1 MTVEG
6 GILEEDGNNA
16 YGVHANLWRWTPRV
30 DGPAFNN
37 FLESDEVPLSARD
50 FLRSFTPRLLGQAAD
65 PAQSGRS
72 TGLVIGKVQSGK
84 TNSFLALSALASDNG
99 FRLIVVLSGT
109 KNILKNQ
116 THRQIVTRLSSQNA
130 WRALDFDP
138 ANPAELES
146 RLRTAVSNFAP
157 RTLVVT
163 ILKRTR
169 ASTAR
174 TPDTSG
180 IDRLAEFIEQSDYRE
195 RLSNLPAL
203 IIDDEADE
211 ASLDARANDRLAGGN
226 AGPTATFAAIDRLR
240 ALFSNHLFI
249 QYTATP
255 QANLLVE
262 LTDELS
268 PDFCE
273 LLAPGIGYCGAAEFF
288 PEPSR
293 YYREI
298 PAGDVA
304 LVSNRSATPPDSLR
318 TAMTYFLISSAIE
331 DVLAEREAPEYRT
344 MLVHPER
351 LKAQHDAAHRWVQN
365 ILTGMVDAVD
375 GAEIDPNGPLANG
388 LRADITDCIAELR
401 RTMEVPDLDLLQLLP
416 ALRARVDLHK
426 ILLVNAERR
435 LPEEIRWTDELT
447 WIFVGGDVLQRGFAM
462 QNLTVTWMA
471 RSAGQGQVD
480 VLMQRGRWFGYR
492 SRYLP
497 YCRVWL
503 PSDVHEDYY
512 AVFADH
518 EEALWRSL
526 RSHLDAGKDM
536 QSWSRV
542 FWLDP
547 NPNLRLCRISTRWFR
562 LRRQNPW
569 ATQEWF
575 PASDEAAKI
584 TAAANNSALVQGILG
599 EVDEWQEPWL
609 PNPAN
614 PFREHKYTLV
624 PLARLAVFFETY
636 EFFSDDVPDGA
647 VVRDAISVMLERDAD
662 AQAIL
667 INMRPRATDYRR
679 GQGEELPWIETL
691 QAGRSRINTAFYP
704 GDNEFR
710 SGGTGLPNAPADLLT
725 LQVHQPAIDR
735 PATGEVFTAA
745 GSYLQRGCPFVAV
758 HLPTDARSYRRERS
772 GQRRP

>member
-1 MTVEG
+1 MIDGE
-6 GILEEDGNNA
+6 ILEEDGNNP

-37 FLESDEVPLSARD
+37 FLASDEIPQSARD
-50 FLRSFTPRLLGQAAD
+50 YLRSFTPRLLGQAAD
-65 PAQSGRS
+65 PSADGRC

-99 FRLIVVLSGT
+99 YRLIVVLSGT

-146 RLRTAVSNFAP
+146 RLRTAVSTFTP

-169 ASTAR
+169 ASTTR

-195 RLSNLPAL
+195 RLAELPTL

-211 ASLDARANDRLAGGN
+211 ASLNARANARRGGGN
-226 AGPTATFAAIDRLR
+226 AVPTATFAALDRLR
-240 ALFSNHLFI
+240 ALFSDHLFI

-262 LTDELS
+262 LTDQLA

-273 LLAPGIGYCGAAEFF
+273 LLAPGVGYCGAAEFF
-288 PEPSR
+288 PEPSP
-293 YYREI
+293 YYMEI
-298 PAGDVA
+298 PANDVA
-304 LVSNRSATPPDSLR
+304 LVANRSVTPPDSLR
-318 TAMTYFLISSAIE
+318 TAMTYFLISATIE
-331 DVLAEREAPEYRT
+331 DVLGNGGPEHRT

-365 ILTGMVDAVD
+365 ILSGMVDALD
-375 GAEIDPNGPLANG
+375 GAELDPSGPLANG
-388 LRADITDCIAELR
+388 LRADIADCLAELR
-401 RTMEVPDLDLLQLLP
+401 RTTAVPDVDLIQLLP
-416 ALRARVDLHK
+416 SLRARLDLHRV
-426 ILLVNAERR
+426 LLVNAERR
-435 LPEEIRWTDELT
+435 LPEEIRWEDELT

-492 SRYLP
+492 QRYLP

-503 PSDVHEDYY
+503 PADVHDDYY

-526 RSHLDAGKDM
+526 RQHLDQGKDM

-547 NPNLRLCRISTRWFR
+547 NPNLRLCRISTQWFR
-562 LRRQNPW
+562 LRQQTPW
-569 ATQEWF
+569 VTQEWI
-575 PASDEAAKI
+575 PARDSDSEI
-584 TAAANNSALVQGILG
+584 DAAARNSGLVREFLG
-599 EVDEWQEPWL
+599 EIDTWNEPWR
-609 PNPAN
+609 PDTAN
-614 PFREHKYTLV
+614 AFREHLFAV
-624 PLARLAVFFETY
+624 LPLSRASALFENY
-636 EFFSDDVPDGA
+636 EFFGDNVPDGA
-647 VVRDAISVMLERDAD
+647 VVRDAITGLLLRNPE
-662 AQAIL
+662 AQAVVV
-667 INMRPRATDYRR
+667 NMRPRATDYRR
-679 GQGEELPWIETL
+679 GQSSDLPWIETL
-691 QAGRSRINTAFYP
+691 QAGRSRANTAFYP
-704 GDNEFR
+704 GDAEFR
-710 SGGTGLPNAPADLLT
+710 SGGLGIPSAPDELLT
-725 LQVHQPAIDR
+725 VQIHRPAIDR
-735 PATGEVFTAA
+735 PSTREVFTAP
-745 GSYLQRGCPFVAV
+745 GGYLERGCPLLAV
-758 HLPTDARSYRRERS
+758 HLPSDAQSYRRERS
-772 GQRRP
+772 GQRRS